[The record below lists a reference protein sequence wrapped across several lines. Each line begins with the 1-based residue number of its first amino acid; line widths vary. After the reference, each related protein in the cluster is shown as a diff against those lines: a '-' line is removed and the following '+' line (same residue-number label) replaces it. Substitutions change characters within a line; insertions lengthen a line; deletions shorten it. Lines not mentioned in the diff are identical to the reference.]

1 MKSYILT
8 FTMLDMPHPVWRRVI
23 MPEGATFN
31 RLHSVI
37 QDVTNFQSYYT
48 DSPYHFFEIN
58 VDGLCITDNPI
69 RRDELKGTPGITP
82 KQPTRLKIDEIL
94 ENHNELIYE
103 YDLGD
108 GWRFLIELDSIVENY
123 HFGFPTLLDGEGE
136 APPED
141 VGGPPG
147 YAAFLETIANP
158 DDPEY
163 DHMITWARSNGYR
176 PYNKDRIN
184 QRLKS
189 VKYQKTDW
197 DQIDH
202 VNHKIVSDPYRD
214 PEISSEG
221 AGSLPPSAPKAEA
234 EAQTGEKP
242 AAPLTDEE
250 KELEQY
256 IRAMVNLYGFTE
268 ADHVGSLYSRQ
279 NGKALTGGELV
290 QRVASSALES
300 RLQEDVILVRNN
312 HFLGPKLAHID
323 PDLFFK
329 EIAGKPYYEPAKE
342 QLLRYAEAGYYDR
355 TPELEQLEELF
366 LQEHIPQLQIDRM
379 LHGFMHNLSVW
390 HANFMDAVSRLM
402 DQAGPLAEESVNR
415 IISAAVLVSNNV
427 RLIENRGF
435 TPQEL
440 HQLGIM
446 HSAPQS
452 GAPVQPSGKIGRNDP
467 CPCGS
472 GKKYKKCCG
481 RY

>member
-37 QDVTNFQSYYT
+37 QHVTNFQSYYT
-48 DSPYHFFEIN
+48 DTPYHFFEIN

-69 RRDELKGTPGITP
+69 RRDELKGKPGITP
-82 KQPTRLKIDEIL
+82 KQPTRLKIDTIL
-94 ENHNELIYE
+94 ENHNELV
-103 YDLGD
+103 YDYDHGD
-108 GWRFLIELDSIVENY
+108 GWRFLIELDEVVENY

-147 YAAFLETIANP
+147 FASFLEITA
-158 DDPEY
+158 DPEHPDY
-163 DHMITWARSNGYR
+163 DHMITWARSNGYL
-176 PYNKDRIN
+176 PYDKERIN
-184 QRLKS
+184 AVLKS
-189 VKYQKTDW
+189 IKYQKTNW
-197 DQIDH
+197 EQVDH
-202 VNHKIVSDPYRD
+202 VNHKIISDPYRNA
-214 PEISSEG
+214 EISKEE
-221 AGSLPPSAPKAEA
+221 AGSRTPSAPKTK
-234 EAQTGEKP
+234 AQAGKP
-242 AAPLTDEE
+242 AAAPVTDEE

-268 ADHVGSLYSRQ
+268 PDHVASLYSRQ
-279 NGKALTGGELV
+279 NDKEITGAELTEQVRTSGIE
-290 QRVASSALES
+290 A
-300 RLQEDVILVRNN
+300 RLKDDVILVRNN

-323 PDLFFK
+323 PDLFFQ

-342 QLLRYAEAGYYDR
+342 QLLPHADPGYYDR
-355 TPELEQLEELF
+355 TPELGQLEDLF
-366 LQEHIPQLQIDRM
+366 LEAHIPKLQVDRM
-379 LHGFMHNLSVW
+379 LHGFMQHLSLW
-390 HANFMDAVSRLM
+390 HANFMEAVSRLM
-402 DQAGPLAEESVNR
+402 DQAGPLSEEQVSR

-440 HQLGIM
+440 AQLGILRPK
-446 HSAPQS
+446 PQS
-452 GAPVQPSGKIGRNDP
+452 GPSVLPSGKTGRNDP

-481 RY
+481 K